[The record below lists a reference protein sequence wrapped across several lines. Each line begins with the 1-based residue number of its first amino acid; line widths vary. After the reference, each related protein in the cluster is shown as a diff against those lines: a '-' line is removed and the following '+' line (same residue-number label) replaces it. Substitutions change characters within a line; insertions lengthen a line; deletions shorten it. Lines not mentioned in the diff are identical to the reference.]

1 MATRAPLFIG
11 TNNDLEEMSTA
22 EVTSWVDHIC
32 YLYGL
37 SPSVTL
43 TVPGSSGNR
52 SAMSDTRLQAG
63 AESVSLT
70 AFPSEGTTAEPS
82 AIVPVSYDRVSQTNA
97 HISPT
102 ADGGKTW
109 PVYQTN
115 TGGTIQAMNLADIK
129 DTFIFPAINKL
140 VSGTESATTSGTYT
154 VTTSSTAATNY
165 TNTSTTPVFI
175 DTRANTSLYSAGGIP
190 EELDQPI
197 TITSYYLHIR
207 TGTDTAYSSLKQP
220 VFITGANDLQTF
232 TEATIEGLFQ
242 EWIRETASEDSAG
255 YQLTYDLTTSG
266 SGNTRGSGMADTKLT
281 GGSGA
286 YTTEY
291 HSGHDPHE
299 YHAQE
304 FPDGSATTISTY
316 YLRINKA

>member
-43 TVPGSSGNR
+43 TVPGSSGNK

-70 AFPSEGTTAEPS
+70 AFPSEATTAEPS
-82 AIVPVSYDRVSQTNA
+82 AIVPLSFDRVSQTNA
-97 HISPT
+97 EISPT

-115 TGGTIQAMNLADIK
+115 TGGTIQAMTLADIK

-154 VTTSSTAATNY
+154 ITTSSTAATNY
-165 TNTSTTPVFI
+165 TNTSTTPVFT

-190 EELDQPI
+190 EELIDNSDAISVPMKGGHVLF
-197 TITSYYLHIR
+197 LHR
-207 TGTDTAYSSLKQP
+207 LTKHASLPNRSNKLRWS
-220 VFITGANDLQTF
+220 FDL
-232 TEATIEGLFQ
+232 
-242 EWIRETASEDSAG
+242 R
-255 YQLTYDLTTSG
+255 
-266 SGNTRGSGMADTKLT
+266 
-281 GGSGA
+281 
-286 YTTEY
+286 Y
-291 HSGHDPHE
+291 HPTHQFSGHPLKPSWVTRSKNSPSAEIRDWQIW
-299 YHAQE
+299 AQMWR
-304 FPDGSATTISTY
+304 DAQA
-316 YLRINKA
+316 YLIKTKEIPVYIQYSPENPLCAPK

>member
-11 TNNDLEEMSTA
+11 TNNDLEEMSTG

-63 AESVSLT
+63 AQSVSST
-70 AFPSEGTTAEPS
+70 AFPSEATTAETS
-82 AIVPVSYDRVSQTNA
+82 TVPVSFDAVSQTNA
-97 HISPT
+97 EISPT

-115 TGGTIQAMNLADIK
+115 TGGTIQAMTLADIK

-154 VTTSSTAATNY
+154 ITTSSTAASNY

-175 DTRANTSLYSAGGIP
+175 DTRANTGAYSAAGMP
-190 EELDQPI
+190 ETLDQPT

-281 GGSGA
+281 GGSGT

-291 HSGHDPHE
+291 RASDE

-304 FPDGSATTISTY
+304 FPNGSATTISTY

>member
-11 TNNDLEEMSTA
+11 TNNDLEEMSTG

-43 TVPGSSGNR
+43 TVSSSGSGNR

-63 AESVSLT
+63 AALVSST
-70 AFPSEGTTAEPS
+70 AFPSEATTAEPS
-82 AIVPVSYDRVSQTNA
+82 TVPVSFDAVSQTNA
-97 HISPT
+97 EISPT

-154 VTTSSTAATNY
+154 ITTSSTAASNY

-175 DTRANTSLYSAGGIP
+175 DTRANAGAYGPGIP
-190 EELDQPI
+190 EPLDQET

-255 YQLTYDLTTSG
+255 YKLIYDLTTSG

-286 YTTEY
+286 YTTKY

>member
-63 AESVSLT
+63 AHSVSST
-70 AFPSEGTTAEPS
+70 AFPSEATTAEPS
-82 AIVPVSYDRVSQTNA
+82 AIVPVSFDAVSQTNA
-97 HISPT
+97 EISPT

-154 VTTSSTAATNY
+154 ITTSSTAASNY

-232 TEATIEGLFQ
+232 AEDTIEDLFQ

-266 SGNTRGSGMADTKLT
+266 SGNTRGYGMADTKLN
-281 GGSGA
+281 GA
-286 YTTEY
+286 GDYQTLQVGDDY
-291 HSGHDPHE
+291 RS
-299 YHAQE
+299 QE
-304 FPDGSATTISTY
+304 FPNGSAATVTTY
-316 YLRINKA
+316 YLRINKT